1 MYKVIASETYNYETE
16 FNLSVPVNDINA
28 AQEYLIEDDMTK
40 YLTQSIK
47 REANR
52 DKIDNFSDAIVSIKW
67 LLYDEQSGVIRLQ
80 SSRLLNQ
87 DELDFVSSWILGQN
101 SDGLGEGFEQQ
112 EFAWMPYDDDD
123 DDDDYYNDNYYNGGE
138 MASFDWQTNNYKL
151 HLVK

>member
-1 MYKVIASETYNYETE
+1 MYKVIASETYTYETE
-16 FNLSVPVNDINA
+16 FNLSVPVNDIDA
-28 AQEYLIEDDMTK
+28 AQEYLIKYDMTK
-40 YLTQSIK
+40 YLTQRIK

-123 DDDDYYNDNYYNGGE
+123 DDDDYYDDGE

>member
-1 MYKVIASETYNYETE
+1 MYKVIASETYTYETE
-16 FNLSVPVNDINA
+16 FNLSVPVNDIDA
-28 AQEYLIEDDMTK
+28 AQEYLIKYDMTK
-40 YLTQSIK
+40 YLTQRIK
-47 REANR
+47 REANK

-123 DDDDYYNDNYYNGGE
+123 DDDDYYGE